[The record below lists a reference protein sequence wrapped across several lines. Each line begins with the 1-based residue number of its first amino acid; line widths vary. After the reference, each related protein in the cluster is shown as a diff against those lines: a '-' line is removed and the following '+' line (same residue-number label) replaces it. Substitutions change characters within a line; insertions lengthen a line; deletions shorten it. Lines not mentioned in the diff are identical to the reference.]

1 MVTRCHLVLAAL
13 ARLGLGSDCRDFG
26 PVLRA
31 AHRRHG
37 GLRDILADAGYDSD
51 AHHRLARE
59 QLGVHSWIKATSGR
73 PRHRPPAS
81 RYRRLMKRVLVGS
94 QAGRVYGQRAQVET
108 THSMMKRN
116 LGEALR
122 AHRPENRRLEQLLPV
137 ITHNVMIL

>member
-1 MVTRCHLVLAAL
+1 
-13 ARLGLGSDCRDFG
+13 
-26 PVLRA
+26 
-31 AHRRHG
+31 
-37 GLRDILADAGYDSD
+37 
-51 AHHRLARE
+51 
-59 QLGVHSWIKATSGR
+59 
-73 PRHRPPAS
+73 
-81 RYRRLMKRVLVGS
+81 MKRVLVGS